1 MNKTL
6 LPMIGMAAAVSL
18 LVGCGGTSPMVKERV
33 AKSETAVQQAITT
46 VGSSENGAIELQ
58 SAKDNLQTAKSQLA
72 AKNEKGAERYAQ
84 KAQLNA
90 ELAVAKAQSSAA
102 RKAADEVLASV
113 ETLRKEAA
121 RPQ

>member
-84 KAQLNA
+84 KAQLDA

>member
-58 SAKDNLQTAKSQLA
+58 SAKNNLQTAKSQLA

-84 KAQLNA
+84 KAQLDA

>member
-33 AKSETAVQQAITT
+33 AKSETAVQQATST
-46 VGSSENGAIELQ
+46 VGSSESGAVELQ
-58 SAKDNLQTAKSQLA
+58 RAKDNLQTAKSQLA
-72 AKNEKGAERYAQ
+72 GKNEKGAERYAQ
-84 KAQLNA
+84 KAQLDA
-90 ELAVAKAQSSAA
+90 ELAVAKAHSSTA

-113 ETLRKEAA
+113 ESLRKEAA

>member
-1 MNKTL
+1 MNNTL
-6 LPMIGMAAAVSL
+6 LPMIGVAAAVSL

-33 AKSETAVQQAITT
+33 AKSETAVQQATTT
-46 VGSSENGAIELQ
+46 VGSSESGAVELQ
-58 SAKDNLQTAKSQLA
+58 RAKDNLQTAKSQLA
-72 AKNEKGAERYAQ
+72 GKNEKGAERYAQ
-84 KAQLNA
+84 KAQLDA
-90 ELAVAKAQSSAA
+90 ELAVSKAQSSVA